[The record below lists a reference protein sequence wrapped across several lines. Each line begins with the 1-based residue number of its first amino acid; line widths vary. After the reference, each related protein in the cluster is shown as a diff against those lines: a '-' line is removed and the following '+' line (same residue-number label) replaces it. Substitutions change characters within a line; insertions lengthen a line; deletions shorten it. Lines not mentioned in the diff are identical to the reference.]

1 MSDYIFDN
9 FKAAKTQV
17 SRRNSC
23 LKLVSKIQHFSIP
36 PSAKSKLTK
45 FLKYVLS
52 SKIKSYDQ
60 VLGGTPVAYSNQLKP
75 VDKFVKL
82 RHAGNHGKL
91 DAEYHCQFVVFSPKI
106 KDTLVGVVSNHSHK
120 AFGCLVHGY
129 FYIVVQYLTTTYGE
143 RIYPKIGAEIE
154 LKVTRLEEGSGN
166 LSIHASCE
174 QYEEGEAN
182 FEKNKKQNFNDSG
195 VEDFTEPK
203 KNPTVTFAE
212 EVEHQEADIFGV
224 HNKKKETPKFQE
236 ADIFGVH
243 NKKECLINRFLNES
257 SENIEEAE
265 TTTEN
270 QNAVNEDLSQLR
282 DDTEDTQ
289 QVGETPKKK
298 KKKKRKHKEVD
309 EEIARLEREQEEM
322 KMKLME
328 KGLVI
333 PKDEEEVEKKKKKD
347 KKKRKRVDE
356 GGDEPCKKKKRKKN

>member
-243 NKKECLINRFLNES
+243 NKKFLNES
-257 SENIEEAE
+257 SENIEEPE

-270 QNAVNEDLSQLR
+270 QNEAAVNEDLSQLR
-282 DDTEDTQ
+282 EETEDQ
-289 QVGETPKKK
+289 QVGETPKK

-347 KKKRKRVDE
+347 KKKRKRVDGE
-356 GGDEPCKKKKRKKN
+356 GDGPCKKKKRKKN

>member
-243 NKKECLINRFLNES
+243 NKKFLNES
-257 SENIEEAE
+257 SENIEEPE

-270 QNAVNEDLSQLR
+270 QNEAAVNEDLSQLR
-282 DDTEDTQ
+282 EEAEDQ
-289 QVGETPKKK
+289 QTGETPKK

-333 PKDEEEVEKKKKKD
+333 PKDEAEVEKKKKKD

>member
-224 HNKKKETPKFQE
+224 HNKKKSEQAPKFQE

-243 NKKECLINRFLNES
+243 NKKFLNES
-257 SENIEEAE
+257 TENIEEPQIP
-265 TTTEN
+265 TEN
-270 QNAVNEDLSQLR
+270 QNEVNEDLSQLR
-282 DDTEDTQ
+282 EETEDQ

>member
-243 NKKECLINRFLNES
+243 NKKFLNES
-257 SENIEEAE
+257 SENIEEPE

-270 QNAVNEDLSQLR
+270 QNEVNEDLSQLR
-282 DDTEDTQ
+282 EETEDQ
-289 QVGETPKKK
+289 QAGETPKK

>member
-243 NKKECLINRFLNES
+243 NKKFLNES
-257 SENIEEAE
+257 SENIEEPE

-270 QNAVNEDLSQLR
+270 QNGAAVNEDFSQLR
-282 DDTEDTQ
+282 EETEDQ
-289 QVGETPKKK
+289 QVGETPKK

-347 KKKRKRVDE
+347 KKKRKRVDGE
-356 GGDEPCKKKKRKKN
+356 GDGPCKKKKRKKN